1 MGGIAWIVLATLAG
15 ALALPGGA
23 ATAQQR
29 GAEPGAF
36 DYYVLALSWN
46 ASWCEAE
53 GDARDAA
60 QCDPREDHGFTVHGL
75 WPQNERGWPE
85 WCASPA
91 RDPSRRD
98 SAAMADIMGSGGLA
112 WHQWKKHG
120 RCTGLSGR
128 DYYALTRAAWERVR
142 RPAALRELERRVAI
156 APEVVEAAFLEANP
170 ELDADGV
177 TITCRDGLLRE
188 VRVCLTRELRP
199 RLCAPDTRR
208 DCGARS
214 VALPPMR

>member
-98 SAAMADIMGSGGLA
+98 SAAMAEIMGSGGLA

-142 RPAALRELERRVAI
+142 RPAALRGLERRVAI

-170 ELDADGV
+170 EIDADGV

-188 VRVCLTRELRP
+188 VRVCLTRDLRP

>member
-1 MGGIAWIVLATLAG
+1 MGGIARIVVATLAG

-29 GAEPGAF
+29 GAEPGSF

-188 VRVCLTRELRP
+188 VRVCLTRDLRP
-199 RLCAPDTRR
+199 RLCAPDARR